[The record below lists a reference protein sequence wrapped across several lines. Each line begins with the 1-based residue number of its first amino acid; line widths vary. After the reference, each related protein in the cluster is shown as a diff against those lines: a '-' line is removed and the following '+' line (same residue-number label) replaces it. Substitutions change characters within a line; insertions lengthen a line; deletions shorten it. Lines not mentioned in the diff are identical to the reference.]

1 MINLKKE
8 QVFCSFEMTLVVV
21 KIFEVAIPL
30 PLKDA
35 HLPYLRVAVRLEL
48 PRHLPQLECYTF
60 CRGRGSY
67 FLLRASGERQ
77 RNGRGQQGSQ
87 QSAGGDIGTKAKEAK
102 AKQEG
107 K

>member
-67 FLLRASGERQ
+67 FLRASGQRQ